1 MYIITKYNSK
11 TLIQTVFLVRQPA
24 LHLAICGGGGGDQWA
39 RCEAESNGRV
49 PRRATSRRKFHQGS
63 IRALPKGGRRIYWLL
78 LEGLQS
84 LAQEAQMPFLA
95 YLLTMALEEAKT
107 EKAKAD

>member
-1 MYIITKYNSK
+1 
-11 TLIQTVFLVRQPA
+11 
-24 LHLAICGGGGGDQWA
+24 
-39 RCEAESNGRV
+39 
-49 PRRATSRRKFHQGS
+49 
-63 IRALPKGGRRIYWLL
+63 L